1 MPVRKNPS
9 DEENSAPEPRTGEAP
24 QVTTEAAPEEA
35 VEKTDEADAEPTN
48 IVRHT
53 GLVSERRI
61 SREDWEQAG
70 VSDQDGVV
78 WTRDTGNVVP
88 IDQFSEEAL
97 QVLANEGSFEVI
109 RDVRD

>member
-1 MPVRKNPS
+1 MPTRKSS
-9 DEENSAPEPRTGEAP
+9 DEESSAPEPQQE
-24 QVTTEAAPEEA
+24 QVTTEAAPEE
-35 VEKTDEADAEPTN
+35 VVQKQEPTN
-48 IVRHT
+48 VVRYT

-78 WTRDTGNVVP
+78 WTKDANNIVP

-97 QVLANEGSFEVI
+97 QVLANTGEFEVI
-109 RDVRD
+109 RDVKD